1 MPANCICQD
10 LAYLLLSTHHFL
22 LLSGCNK
29 STHPLLTLDARHHLV
44 NVAGS
49 SLSPHF
55 SIFPHI
61 TYNIYVY
68 RLGAFRHIIFY
79 VLGGDSDWEIS
90 IISPRQWLSFPPSL
104 VFFLLP
110 RKCRIINLSRWNRVH
125 KLVLTLLSDSDWVCL
140 KLHLSKAAS
149 LIRERRTCHKL
160 AQVSGRQLI

>member
-104 VFFLLP
+104 VFFSCCLGSAVSSTWVDGIEFTSWCWHCWVTRTEFASSCICL
-110 RKCRIINLSRWNRVH
+110 RRQVWLENAELATNWH
-125 KLVLTLLSDSDWVCL
+125 KFP
-140 KLHLSKAAS
+140 
-149 LIRERRTCHKL
+149 E
-160 AQVSGRQLI
+160 GN